1 MKFFAVLLAL
11 AFPPAIYFETLGAKR
26 DQQLQSAGVQLRDL
40 DIHIEQARSAR
51 RKLSQFHQEQRR
63 LGEELQ
69 KLRVILPPAMAIDQV
84 RAMSDAIAA
93 VNGVHVTKFEPRPP
107 ASGEFQQQSV
117 VAELIGSA
125 ERTSAFMREIQ
136 NAARIIDVSSVT
148 LQNDPAGWRTDF
160 VMTCYAL
167 PDAR

>member
-1 MKFFAVLLAL
+1 MGPRAHNRDWSWSAV
-11 AFPPAIYFETLGAKR
+11 
-26 DQQLQSAGVQLRDL
+26 
-40 DIHIEQARSAR
+40 
-51 RKLSQFHQEQRR
+51 
-63 LGEELQ
+63 
-69 KLRVILPPAMAIDQV
+69 
-84 RAMSDAIAA
+84 
-93 VNGVHVTKFEPRPP
+93 EPRPP